1 MIMRHAHE
9 PNPLKVVNKSFGWVD
24 KYAYNFCFVNQG
36 VAMIHHRIQRARKLR
51 GLSLEAL
58 AQSLGDISKQ
68 ALNKFE
74 KGDAKPNSTRIL
86 QLAKALNVKPEYF
99 FRSESI
105 QLAPLEFRKLS
116 KMPQSRQ
123 SQVAEKMRDH
133 LERYEALERCFDAET
148 TVQVL
153 PAQSLAVANM
163 QEAELAAQEL
173 RAQLQIGHDAI
184 AHLTELLE
192 GNGIKVALLDGPDD
206 FDGACAAT
214 HDNQHVLIALNC
226 KRPGERMRF
235 TAAHELGHWVMAL
248 PDDMN
253 DKDKEACCNRFA
265 GAFLYPQSRVLQDFG
280 SHQRSRVFLAE
291 LLNAKRR
298 FGVSMQVALRR
309 LKDLSLLTDAGY
321 MNAMIEFSSKGWRK
335 EEPEMLACEHP
346 LRFESLVYRGLA
358 EDLFTLSRAAEFLQ
372 CRLDE
377 LDPKLDRLPA
387 LA

>member
-1 MIMRHAHE
+1 MSLICTFE
-9 PNPLKVVNKSFGWVD
+9 PTQGKSINKSIELVD
-24 KYAYNFCFVNQG
+24 KKTYTLKFVNQG
-36 VAMIHHRIQRARKLR
+36 AAMIHDRIHRARMLR

-58 AQSLGDISKQ
+58 ANSLGDISKQ

-74 KGDAKPNSTRIL
+74 KGDSKPNSTRIL

-99 FRSESI
+99 FRSDAI
-105 QLAPLEFRKLS
+105 QLAQLEFRKLS
-116 KMPQSRQ
+116 KMSQARQ
-123 SQVAEKMRDH
+123 ASVREKMHDH

-163 QEAELAAQEL
+163 QEAELAAQQL
-173 RAQLQIGHDAI
+173 RDQLDIGHDAI

-192 GNGIKVALLDGPDD
+192 DNGIKVALLDGPDD

-248 PDDMN
+248 PEDMSE
-253 DKDKEACCNRFA
+253 KDKEGCCHRFA

-298 FGVSMQVALRR
+298 YGVSMQVALRR

-321 MNAMIEFSSKGWRK
+321 MSAMIEFSRKGWRK

-346 LRFESLVYRGLA
+346 RRFESLVYRGLA

-372 CRLDE
+372 CSLDE